1 MKTDAQL
8 QKEVMDELKWQ
19 PILSSSQIG
28 VAVRNGIAE
37 LSGTVDSYAEKKAA
51 ERATFKVAGIK
62 GITESIKINLGFG
75 SQKNDVEL
83 AEAVLNALKWNVKVP
98 SEDVRVKVE
107 NGWVTVEGQVDWDYQ
122 RNAIRKTVENLT
134 GVKGLTN
141 TVSLSPRVHVSDVK
155 TKIREAF
162 ERHAV
167 IDANN
172 IKVECNGSKVT
183 LKGVV
188 RSYAEK
194 SDAEREAWN
203 APGVTSVENELEV
216 RILTHL
222 ATL

>member
-8 QKEVMDELKWQ
+8 QKDVMDELKWQ
-19 PILSSSQIG
+19 PILSACQIG
-28 VAVRNGIAE
+28 VAVKNGIAE

-51 ERATFKVAGIK
+51 ETAAFKVSGIK
-62 GITESIKINLGFG
+62 GITENIKINLGFG

-83 AEAVLNALKWNVKVP
+83 AETVINALKWNVLIP
-98 SEDVRVKVE
+98 SDDIKVKVE
-107 NGWVTVEGQVDWDYQ
+107 NGWVTTDGQVDWDYQ
-122 RNAIRKTVENLT
+122 RKAVKDTIEHLT

-141 TVSLSPRVHVSDVK
+141 TISLAPRVHVSDVK
-155 TKIREAF
+155 NKIREAF

-183 LKGVV
+183 LKGTV
-188 RSYAEK
+188 RSYVEK
-194 SDAEREAWN
+194 EDAEREAWN
-203 APGVTSVENELEV
+203 APGVHSVENELEV
-216 RILTHL
+216 KILTHL